1 MDHEFPHHR
10 RLTSTENIT
19 RGNFP
24 TQAQVVII
32 GGIYRDGIRIGEIK
46 SGNYRHTLGGA
57 VGLGPIHNETGVA
70 KEYLQEGQFEIE
82 VVGVRYP
89 AKASLRPLY
98 DPKNEKV
105 KR

>member
-1 MDHEFPHHR
+1 VGD
-10 RLTSTENIT
+10 
-19 RGNFP
+19 
-24 TQAQVVII
+24 
-32 GGIYRDGIRIGEIK
+32 IRT
-46 SGNYRHTLGGA
+46 GNYGHTLGGA
-57 VGLGPIHNETGVA
+57 VSLGPIKYEGGVT
-70 KEYLQEGQFEIE
+70 KEYLQKGNFEIE